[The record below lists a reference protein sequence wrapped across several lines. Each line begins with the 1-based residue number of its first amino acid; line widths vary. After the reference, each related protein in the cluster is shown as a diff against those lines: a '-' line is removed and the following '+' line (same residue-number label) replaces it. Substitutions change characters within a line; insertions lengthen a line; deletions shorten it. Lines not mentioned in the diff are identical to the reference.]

1 MSFLNQHQ
9 RVIETIRENLS
20 PAEVMAIRAQERKA
34 GRLVNVTR
42 LHGDLVEIEIT
53 HPDKVIDITP
63 SALSL
68 N

>member
-1 MSFLNQHQ
+1 MHHAKQ
-9 RVIETIRENLS
+9 RTVEVIRENLKPS
-20 PAEVMAIRAQERKA
+20 EVMAIRQQERAA

-42 LHGDLVEIEIT
+42 LHKDLVQIEII

-63 SALSL
+63 KTRAL